1 MNTVGLL
8 LFGGA
13 AVYCGGFVVSSAQRL
28 RRHIELRT
36 WSDDLLL
43 CAGILSI
50 FAGCYLATGA
60 L

>member
-1 MNTVGLL
+1 M
-8 LFGGA
+8 A
-13 AVYCGGFVVSSAQRL
+13 EAQRL
-28 RRHIELRT
+28 RRHVALRK

-50 FAGCYLATGA
+50 FAGCYLASGA